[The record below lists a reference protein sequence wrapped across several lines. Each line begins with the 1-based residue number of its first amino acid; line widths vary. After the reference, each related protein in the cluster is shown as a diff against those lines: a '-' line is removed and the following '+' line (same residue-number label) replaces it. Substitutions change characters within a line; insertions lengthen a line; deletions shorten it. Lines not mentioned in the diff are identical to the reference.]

1 MLTKTEK
8 ISFIR
13 SVFGPVQKTTGE
25 NIQVVCPF
33 CNKRSI
39 DDGEGEI
46 KKQKL
51 AIDLANSERWHCW
64 VCGERG
70 GNLKNI
76 IGVFFKEKLDF
87 YIANFKP
94 KNSKIKEEEEVGE
107 ADENVELPED
117 FMTIYEGLKYGGFY
131 KRCMEYLVGERGLTP
146 RQVIRW
152 GFGVSRQDNW
162 MGRIIMPSFDSQGK
176 LNYLTGRD
184 ISGKKLYKYW
194 NSKRSKNNLIVN
206 EISLDF
212 KREINLVEGP
222 FDLVHAPENTTC
234 LLGSSI
240 HPKKSRLFSEI
251 VKNNTPIVI
260 ALDENMIDT
269 KIPKIVK
276 SFKNYD
282 IDVSVID
289 YRFLDD
295 EDIGA
300 SSKKS
305 IKEAFENKIKWSAEN
320 IAERK
325 LNSFWKRKIF

>member
-13 SVFGPVQKTTGE
+13 SVFGPIQKTTGE

-39 DDGEGEI
+39 DDGEGEV

-76 IGVFFKEKLDF
+76 IRLFFKDKLDF
-87 YIANFKP
+87 YISNFNP
-94 KNSKIKEEEEVGE
+94 RQSKAKEEEVIEE
-107 ADENVELPED
+107 EEQISLPED
-117 FMTIYEGLKYGGFY
+117 YVTIYEGVKYGGFY
-131 KRCMEYLVGERGLTP
+131 KRCMEYLVDERGLTP
-146 RQVIRW
+146 RQVVRW
-152 GFGVSRQDNW
+152 GFGVSRKDNW
-162 MGRIIMPSFDSQGK
+162 MGRVIMPSFDSQGN

-184 ISGKKLYKYW
+184 VSGRKTYKYW
-194 NSKRSKNNLIVN
+194 NSKRSKNNFIVN
-206 EISLDF
+206 EIALNF
-212 KREINLVEGP
+212 KEQLNLVEGP

-240 HPKKSRLFSEI
+240 HAKKSKLFSEI
-251 VKNNTPIVI
+251 VKNNTSIVI
-260 ALDENMIDT
+260 ALDENMLNT
-269 KIPKIVK
+269 KIPKIAK
-276 SFKNYD
+276 SFQNYD
-282 IDVSVID
+282 IDVHVID
-289 YRFLDD
+289 YSLLDG

-305 IKEAFENKIKWSAEN
+305 IKAAFENKIEWSAKN

-325 LNSFWKRKIF
+325 LNSFWKRKIL